1 MFSVNTILK
10 ISPATMHKCLWSAA
24 QCRYSK
30 CTVQCLPKPAM
41 RPGRSY
47 NVRFSDLS
55 FILCTNLTYT
65 IVLYGIVSCQA
76 FCCDGS
82 GIHGVNRGKLVLH
95 ICNDQEPT
103 TAVFSVRTT

>member
-1 MFSVNTILK
+1 MYGPV
-10 ISPATMHKCLWSAA
+10 SPENLPYALAA
-24 QCRYSK
+24 VITLGPVTCR
-30 CTVQCLPKPAM
+30 
-41 RPGRSY
+41 
-47 NVRFSDLS
+47 LS
-55 FILCTNLTYT
+55 STNLTYT

-76 FCCDGS
+76 FCCDKS